1 MTFPQNTPSI
11 DQLIN
16 LPAGEIAQLPVE
28 LLAAL
33 QREIDAAAKQMKA
46 VTARFSTALEVRY
59 AARAA
64 EARRACGKDT
74 GTVRIVD
81 GDFTVVADLP
91 KRVEWDQAKLAAMVE
106 RIRAAGEDPAE
117 YVEISFKVPER
128 AYRAFVCHTINPW
141 GFPAKDRSGRLGPVE
156 EPHLGRLMDKIRAPG
171 TPAPLRLTFT
181 PPADGAADHPHPQ
194 S

>member
-1 MTFPQNTPSI
+1 MPFPQNTPSI
-11 DQLIN
+11 DELIN

-33 QREIDAAAKQMKA
+33 QREIDAAARQMKA

-59 AARAA
+59 ATRAA

-74 GTVRIVD
+74 GTVRLAD

-91 KRVEWDQAKLAAMVE
+91 KRVEWDQTQLAAMVE
-106 RIRAAGEDPAE
+106 RIRAAGDDPSE

-128 AYRAFVCHTINPW
+128 AYVAWPEAIRH
-141 GFPAKDRSGRLGPVE
+141 GFEPARTVKTGAL
-156 EPHLGRLMDKIRAPG
+156 KIAILPQE
-171 TPAPLRLTFT
+171 
-181 PPADGAADHPHPQ
+181 DHA
-194 S
+194 